1 MTRTKLD
8 TPAFADQSVDTRNI
22 ADGTVQAQDIA
33 PGGVSA
39 AKLPDTLDLS
49 SKTVTLLTVTLPN
62 ASGTLAMDG
71 DALAYGIVFGG

>member
-39 AKLPDTLDLS
+39 AKLPDTS
-49 SKTVTLLTVTLPN
+49 C
-62 ASGTLAMDG
+62 AM
-71 DALAYGIVFGG
+71 IVPSLIVLVSTD